1 MTERPYWIA
10 AGTVGWGAIVLLKAA
25 ELPQFDQYAHIG
37 PGFLPSAVGVGLVL
51 LGLMLAVQIRQ
62 GVPFEEQEAEDVS
75 ENHAVSYKALGLA
88 AAACALPLLTMP
100 KLGFVITCTGC
111 FVLVAAAFKSER
123 WLLNAAIGLVFS
135 LVSWWLFRKLGVQLG
150 GLVPA
155 LGV

>member
-10 AGTVGWGAIVLLKAA
+10 AGTMGWGAIVLIKAA
-25 ELPQFDQYAHIG
+25 ELPQFDQYAYIG
-37 PGFLPSAVGVGLVL
+37 PGFLPSAVGIGLML
-51 LGLMLAVQIRQ
+51 LGLMLALQIRQ

-75 ENHAVSYKALGLA
+75 ENHAVSYKALGLS

-123 WLLNAAIGLVFS
+123 WLPNALIGLAFS
-135 LVSWWLFRKLGVQLG
+135 LICWWLFRKLGVQLG

>member
-25 ELPQFDQYAHIG
+25 ELPQFDQYAYIG

-75 ENHAVSYKALGLA
+75 ETHAVSYKALGLS

-123 WLLNAAIGLVFS
+123 WLFNTAIGFVFS
-135 LVSWWLFRKLGVQLG
+135 IICWWVFRKLGVQLG
-150 GLVPA
+150 GFLP
-155 LGV
+155 LMGV